1 MPPIPT
7 NLSTPA
13 SPTPETGDGDDLLL
27 ELRSFLASASNLS
40 YGSASML
47 HRNADTALRLLR
59 RLPAAKEGN
68 KRHKMLHV
76 FPLII
81 IYSNSSDMF
90 LHPLSMIFLYS
101 RS

>member
-59 RLPAAKEGN
+59 RLPAAKEGKN
-68 KRHKMLHV
+68 VLNWFDKCFLFKKNCEYTV
-76 FPLII
+76 NLII
-81 IYSNSSDMF
+81 CFSI
-90 LHPLSMIFLYS
+90 L
-101 RS
+101 